1 MSKQRTKQPK
11 QQTKQKPLYDHQHS
25 ALFDE
30 MTADEALIAQSEATT
45 QAWIKHNAKIA
56 EGAVDEINELDK
68 ASKSETL
75 ASEEG
80 LATTI
85 EQLRASLEERDQL
98 LREKDKQ
105 ISDLTRDYRHV
116 TEVNIQLEK
125 RLQRLDE
132 ENEGLKQD
140 KSDLRDT
147 ILILKQSQVEVERLN
162 AELAQKQAEAKTI
175 QVETQQKIQQTELEV
190 TQLKAQIT
198 NTQNLITTAEAKLQD
213 RYLYSPIDGVISA
226 LNVFNVGEVIQ
237 PGQTVAEITP
247 KNAPLILTAS
257 LPNDK
262 AGFVKTGMSV
272 KVKFDAYPY
281 QNYGVF
287 EGTVRSI
294 SPDTKVD
301 KAVGPVYKLEIV
313 LKKDYVLQQ
322 DQKIQLKS
330 GQTAS
335 ADIIIRRRRIMDI
348 LLNPIL
354 QLQKNGI
361 DL

>member
-11 QQTKQKPLYDHQHS
+11 QQTKQNPLYDHQYS

-56 EGAVDEINELDK
+56 EGAVDEINELDE

-75 ASEEG
+75 ASEES
-80 LATTI
+80 LVTTI

-147 ILILKQSQVEVERLN
+147 ILILKQSQVE
-162 AELAQKQAEAKTI
+162 KT
-175 QVETQQKIQQTELEV
+175 
-190 TQLKAQIT
+190 
-198 NTQNLITTAEAKLQD
+198 AKLEEE
-213 RYLYSPIDGVISA
+213 LLVIK
-226 LNVFNVGEVIQ
+226 Q
-237 PGQTVAEITP
+237 PEYDI
-247 KNAPLILTAS
+247 
-257 LPNDK
+257 
-262 AGFVKTGMSV
+262 
-272 KVKFDAYPY
+272 
-281 QNYGVF
+281 
-287 EGTVRSI
+287 
-294 SPDTKVD
+294 
-301 KAVGPVYKLEIV
+301 
-313 LKKDYVLQQ
+313 
-322 DQKIQLKS
+322 LKS
-330 GQTAS
+330 QFDS
-335 ADIIIRRRRIMDI
+335 IQKHEDDQDSP
-348 LLNPIL
+348 LLGVDNSE
-354 QLQKNGI
+354 I
-361 DL
+361 D

>member
-1 MSKQRTKQPK
+1 MSKQRTKQPKQPK

-105 ISDLTRDYRHV
+105 ISDLTRDYTHV

-147 ILILKQSQVEVERLN
+147 ILILKQSQVE
-162 AELAQKQAEAKTI
+162 KT
-175 QVETQQKIQQTELEV
+175 
-190 TQLKAQIT
+190 
-198 NTQNLITTAEAKLQD
+198 AKLEEE
-213 RYLYSPIDGVISA
+213 LLVIK
-226 LNVFNVGEVIQ
+226 Q
-237 PGQTVAEITP
+237 PEYDI
-247 KNAPLILTAS
+247 
-257 LPNDK
+257 
-262 AGFVKTGMSV
+262 
-272 KVKFDAYPY
+272 
-281 QNYGVF
+281 
-287 EGTVRSI
+287 
-294 SPDTKVD
+294 
-301 KAVGPVYKLEIV
+301 
-313 LKKDYVLQQ
+313 
-322 DQKIQLKS
+322 LKS
-330 GQTAS
+330 QFDS
-335 ADIIIRRRRIMDI
+335 IQKHEDDQDSP
-348 LLNPIL
+348 LLGVDNSE
-354 QLQKNGI
+354 I
-361 DL
+361 D

>member
-1 MSKQRTKQPK
+1 MSKQRTKQPKQPK

-45 QAWIKHNAKIA
+45 QAWIKYNAKIA

-147 ILILKQSQVEVERLN
+147 ILILKQPQVEKILVIKQPEYDILKSQ
-162 AELAQKQAEAKTI
+162 LDSIQKHE
-175 QVETQQKIQQTELEV
+175 
-190 TQLKAQIT
+190 
-198 NTQNLITTAEAKLQD
+198 NGQD
-213 RYLYSPIDGVISA
+213 SLLLGVDNSE
-226 LNVFNVGEVIQ
+226 VGEV
-237 PGQTVAEITP
+237 
-247 KNAPLILTAS
+247 
-257 LPNDK
+257 
-262 AGFVKTGMSV
+262 
-272 KVKFDAYPY
+272 
-281 QNYGVF
+281 
-287 EGTVRSI
+287 
-294 SPDTKVD
+294 
-301 KAVGPVYKLEIV
+301 VY
-313 LKKDYVLQQ
+313 
-322 DQKIQLKS
+322 
-330 GQTAS
+330 
-335 ADIIIRRRRIMDI
+335 
-348 LLNPIL
+348 NPETI
-354 QLQKNGI
+354 G
-361 DL
+361 

>member
-56 EGAVDEINELDK
+56 EGAVDEINELDE

-75 ASEEG
+75 ASEES
-80 LATTI
+80 LVTTI

-105 ISDLTRDYRHV
+105 ISDLTRDYTHV

-147 ILILKQSQVEVERLN
+147 ILILKQSQVE
-162 AELAQKQAEAKTI
+162 KT
-175 QVETQQKIQQTELEV
+175 
-190 TQLKAQIT
+190 
-198 NTQNLITTAEAKLQD
+198 AKLEEE
-213 RYLYSPIDGVISA
+213 LLVIK
-226 LNVFNVGEVIQ
+226 Q
-237 PGQTVAEITP
+237 PEYDI
-247 KNAPLILTAS
+247 
-257 LPNDK
+257 
-262 AGFVKTGMSV
+262 
-272 KVKFDAYPY
+272 
-281 QNYGVF
+281 
-287 EGTVRSI
+287 
-294 SPDTKVD
+294 
-301 KAVGPVYKLEIV
+301 
-313 LKKDYVLQQ
+313 
-322 DQKIQLKS
+322 LKS
-330 GQTAS
+330 QFDS
-335 ADIIIRRRRIMDI
+335 IQKHEDDQDSP
-348 LLNPIL
+348 LLGVDNSE
-354 QLQKNGI
+354 I
-361 DL
+361 D